1 MKHLL
6 LLTIISMSSSSF
18 ATSDWKVI
26 AETISCDDKIQIFGK
41 TGEKY
46 VLAVNGNQK
55 TRLYNQDGGSFEE
68 EPKSTTIYT
77 NANSDEV
84 LYTFIQPSIVEGNPP
99 KINVSS
105 HGEKNRCKMKLNQ

>member
-26 AETISCDDKIQIFGK
+26 AETMNCDDKIQILGK

-46 VLAVNGNQK
+46 VLAVYGNQK
-55 TRLYNQDGGSFEE
+55 TKLYNQDGGSFEE
-68 EPKSTTIYT
+68 EPKSTTIYNNT
-77 NANSDEV
+77 KSDEV

-99 KINVSS
+99 KINVTS
-105 HGEKNRCKMKLNQ
+105 HGEKTRCKMKLNQ